1 MAKGWIKI
9 RTSTPSSEKITGI
22 DAAVIVALRDMD
34 DSIGGKIS
42 IMSSEAIGPREA
54 LIHALPVIADK
65 IRSFGRCGEPG
76 CETCDNAFRIADG
89 INALTGVI
97 RLLASEDGSLA
108 SKALH

>member
-42 IMSSEAIGPREA
+42 IMSSEAIGLREA

-89 INALTGVI
+89 IDALVDVSSSI
-97 RLLASEDGSLA
+97 VSENDAMVS
-108 SKALH
+108 